1 MFLLPK
7 VVNWFQSYDC
17 LLERI
22 RLCFA
27 LDVELSS
34 CLIVGQMR
42 FRLRCRQF
50 V

>member
-1 MFLLPK
+1 MYVNVRAVDKFLLPK

-27 LDVELSS
+27 PDVELSS
-34 CLIVGQMR
+34 CLIVD
-42 FRLRCRQF
+42 
-50 V
+50 